1 MKSIYKE
8 KEYSSIEL
16 DLVDIRGYRNLEV
29 INGRI
34 ISSTIEKDITNK
46 YYVSVLVDEIII
58 FKIYRDRHTIKLEIY
73 LDLRLRKI
81 KN

>member
-1 MKSIYKE
+1 MKSSYKG

-34 ISSTIEKDITNK
+34 ISSTIEKYITNK

-58 FKIYRDRHTIKLEIY
+58 SKIYRDRHTVKLEIY
-73 LDLRLRKI
+73 LDLLG
-81 KN
+81 

>member
-1 MKSIYKE
+1 MKSSYKG

-34 ISSTIEKDITNK
+34 ISSTIEKDTTNK

-58 FKIYRDRHTIKLEIY
+58 SKIYRDRHTIKLEIC
-73 LDLRLRKI
+73 LDLLG
-81 KN
+81 